1 MWVRRLEVI
10 ASVVRRTAFWD
21 IDYLK
26 GKPIGKHYKDIKE
39 IIENKNNEALRVD
52 TYLEEL
58 LKYATSTVD
67 FYKPYSSYSTLND
80 FPIINKLVIKEQP
93 KSFIS
98 PIYQNSKL
106 HYRRTS
112 GSTGMPFVFI
122 QDMNK
127 RNRVL
132 ASLIYF
138 GQNCGFELGDKNI
151 YIGVW
156 SEQEKKSKW
165 ASYKQNMITVD
176 IKKLGDD
183 ELEKIR
189 QLLKQDKKIKTL
201 FSYAS
206 TLDRFAKYLLNNG
219 DSPGMFSIKT
229 IISGAEKL
237 QETTRNNL
245 KKVFGCDV
253 VSRYSNNENGVLAQE
268 CISELEFHMNNADFF
283 FEVLKLDSDKPAG
296 IGETGRIVVTDL
308 FNYAMPLIRYDTGD
322 IGVISSNTK
331 CSLKGPAFSRIDG
344 RNADLIYDTH
354 GKPLN
359 PNWDFDI
366 DNFDKIKQYQFIQED
381 EKIYR
386 LIINCE
392 KGIYPDS
399 VFVIR
404 LKHTLGEDAEIKIE
418 YVDDIPL
425 LSSGK
430 FRQNINNY
438 IKEHK

>member
-1 MWVRRLEVI
+1 MLM
-10 ASVVRRTAFWD
+10 VRRTVFWT

-39 IIENKNNEALRVD
+39 IIENKNYEALRVD
-52 TYLEEL
+52 SYLEKL
-58 LKYATSTVD
+58 LKYSTSTVD
-67 FYKPYSSYSTLND
+67 FYKPYCSYSSLDD

-93 KSFIS
+93 EAFIS
-98 PIYQNSKL
+98 PEYQNNKL
-106 HYRRTS
+106 HYRKTS
-112 GSTGMPFVFI
+112 GSTGMPFVFT

-138 GQNCGFELGDKNI
+138 GQICGFELGDKNI

-165 ASYKQNMITVD
+165 TSYKQNMITVD

-189 QLLKQDKKIKTL
+189 QLLKRDKKIKIL

-206 TLDRFAKYLLNNG
+206 TLDRFAKYLLNKG
-219 DSPGMFSIKT
+219 DNPEMFNIKT

-237 QETTRNNL
+237 QETTRKNL
-245 KKVFGCDV
+245 IKVFGCNV

-283 FEVLKLDSDKPAG
+283 FEVLKLDSDKPAD

-331 CSLKGPAFSRIDG
+331 CKLKGPVFSRIDG
-344 RNADLIYDTH
+344 RNSDLIYDTQ
-354 GKPLN
+354 GLPLN

-366 DNFDKIKQYQFIQED
+366 DNFSKIRQYQFIQD
-381 EKIYR
+381 DKKIYK
-386 LIINCE
+386 LIINCQ
-392 KGIYPDS
+392 KGIYPDN
-399 VFVIR
+399 VFIRR
-404 LKHTLGEDAEIKIE
+404 LKQTLGEDAQINIE

-438 IKEHK
+438 IRKK